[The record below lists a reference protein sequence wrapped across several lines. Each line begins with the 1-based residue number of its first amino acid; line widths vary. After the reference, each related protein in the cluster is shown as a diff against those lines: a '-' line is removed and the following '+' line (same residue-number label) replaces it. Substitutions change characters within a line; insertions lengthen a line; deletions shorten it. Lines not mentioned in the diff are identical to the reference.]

1 MKRIICIIMCLIM
14 SFTTIYYLT
23 GCNSRE
29 KTLGKKSEYE
39 EKQIDSINKE
49 LAEYINNKD
58 KRSIKRLFAKGAQS
72 DIEDIDSKTEE
83 LIYVF
88 KGNKILS
95 TNNNAHVTSGS
106 QEAQPLNITANC
118 IFKLDNGKQY
128 VGWISF
134 CTMDDKNKENVGLK
148 VIEICNC
155 SPKELPE
162 NHMWNGINSGNPG
175 IFIHYIN

>member
-1 MKRIICIIMCLIM
+1 M

-29 KTLGKKSEYE
+29 KTLGKESEYE

-72 DIEDIDSKTEE
+72 DIEDIDSKAEE

-95 TNNNAHVTSGS
+95 TNNNA
-106 QEAQPLNITANC
+106 P
-118 IFKLDNGKQY
+118 
-128 VGWISF
+128 
-134 CTMDDKNKENVGLK
+134 
-148 VIEICNC
+148 
-155 SPKELPE
+155 P
-162 NHMWNGINSGNPG
+162 
-175 IFIHYIN
+175 